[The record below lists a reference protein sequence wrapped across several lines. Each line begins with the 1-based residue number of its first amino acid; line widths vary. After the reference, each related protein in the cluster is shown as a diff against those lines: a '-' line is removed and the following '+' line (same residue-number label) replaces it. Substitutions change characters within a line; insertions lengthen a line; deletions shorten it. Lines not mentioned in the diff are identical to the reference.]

1 MDPIDFV
8 FDIDQASGLRYLRL
22 AESGGRPSSR
32 EVANPV
38 QLALADEAGFPHRGR
53 VVFVD
58 NEADAGTG
66 TIRLRARFDNPRDLF
81 FPGGFARVRLVAS
94 APYQALL
101 VPDAAVATDQSRRV
115 LYVLGPGDKLEARQV
130 QLGPLHDGGLRV
142 IRDGLRGDE
151 EVVVGGLMRVRAGQP
166 VAPERPD
173 GGGAAARRVGGAA
186 LSNLGVLSVR
196 QPVLACV
203 LSLVLLIVGGLS
215 MLSLP
220 ISEYPDVVPPTVVVA
235 TTYPGAS
242 AQVVADTVATPIEQE
257 VNGTEGMLYMSSQ
270 STADGRMSLTVT
282 FRLGTD
288 PDRAQIL
295 VQGAVGHR
303 AARGCRRRCAAGAS
317 PPASSPP
324 TG

>member
-1 MDPIDFV
+1 MDPIDFT
-8 FDIDQASGLRYLRL
+8 FDLDQASALRYVRL
-22 AESGGRPSSR
+22 AQRGDRPSSR
-32 EVANPV
+32 DFENPV
-38 QLALADEAGFPHRGR
+38 QLALADETGFPHQGR

-66 TIRLRARFDNPRDLF
+66 TIRLRARFDNPHDIF
-81 FPGGFARVRLVAS
+81 APGVFARVRLIAS

-115 LYVLGPGDKLEARQV
+115 LYVLGEGDMPEARQV
-130 QLGPLHDGGLRV
+130 QLGPLHDGLRV

-151 EVVVGGLMRVRAGQP
+151 EVVVGGMMRVRAGQQVVP
-166 VAPERPD
+166 QRPTPPAPSRMPAPEQSRRHFRPPA
-173 GGGAAARRVGGAA
+173 GARLRHVAGPADRRRAVDAVAAD
-186 LSNLGVLSVR
+186 
-196 QPVLACV
+196 
-203 LSLVLLIVGGLS
+203 
-215 MLSLP
+215 
-220 ISEYPDVVPPTVVVA
+220 SEYPDVVPPTVVVA

-295 VQGAVGHR
+295 VQGAV
-303 AARGCRRRCAAGAS
+303 AAALPRLPEEVRRWA
-317 PPASSPP
+317 
-324 TG
+324 